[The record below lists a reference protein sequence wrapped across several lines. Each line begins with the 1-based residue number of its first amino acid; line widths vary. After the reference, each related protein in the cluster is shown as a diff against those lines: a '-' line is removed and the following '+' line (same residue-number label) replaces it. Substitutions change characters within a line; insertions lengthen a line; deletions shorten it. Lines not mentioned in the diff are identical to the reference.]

1 MSVMMALGPF
11 TFSIRTAAY
20 RALERRRQQRMAHHT
35 PIAGPVIT
43 QILGPGNE
51 TMRLEGTIY
60 PHYRGGGNV
69 PGRGSAPGRG
79 SVPGEGGLAQIEGL
93 RALARA
99 TGAAGAGSPLG
110 ALAGA
115 LGGAGSPLGALAPM
129 LTGASGTVFGR
140 HCVTRV
146 GDTQTHFAANGSP
159 ARIDF
164 TLELQCTGEQ

>member
-60 PHYRGGGNV
+60 PHYRGGAN
-69 PGRGSAPGRG
+69 GS
-79 SVPGEGGLAQIEGL
+79 GLGQIEGL
-93 RALARA
+93 RALAKA
-99 TGAAGAGSPLG
+99 SGAA
-110 ALAGA
+110 
-115 LGGAGSPLGALAPM
+115 GAGSPLGALAPM
-129 LTGASGTVFGR
+129 LTGASRTVFGR

-164 TLELQCTGEQ
+164 TLELQCTGQP

>member
-60 PHYRGGGNV
+60 PHYRGGAN
-69 PGRGSAPGRG
+69 GS
-79 SVPGEGGLAQIEGL
+79 GLGQIEGL
-93 RALARA
+93 RALAKA
-99 TGAAGAGSPLG
+99 SGAAGAGSPLG
-110 ALAGA
+110 ALAPALNALAGA
-115 LGGAGSPLGALAPM
+115 LGGSAGSPLGALAPM

-164 TLELQCTGEQ
+164 TLELQCTGQP